1 MKDWVSINGQE
12 LELMLFTIETSIKV
26 SKRFQFF
33 LWAQGTLQSF
43 VPHET
48 LLCAHGDIGNMRF
61 STELFSRAV
70 LEPDVEQRLLDPV
83 DGVLPRMIQDWAEG
97 GYAPCTYTGENDTAG
112 LVQRFGFD
120 NALCH
125 GPREMRGAHGSFFVF
140 LRLPED
146 TLARSS
152 YLVELFLPHLHMAL
166 HRMAD
171 GEQSDERVLF
181 APDSILSAREV
192 QVLQWVREGKTNQEI
207 GQILNISPFTVKNH
221 VQKILRK
228 LNVSNRAQA
237 VAKGAASGL
246 FAVAG

>member
-33 LWAQGTLQSF
+33 LWAQGALQSF

-70 LEPDVEQRLLDPV
+70 LDPGLEQRLLDPV
-83 DGVLPRMIQDWAEG
+83 EGLLPRMIQQWSEG
-97 GYAPCTYTGENDTAG
+97 GHAPCVCSAEDENGAF
-112 LVQRFGFD
+112 VQRFGFD

-125 GPREMRGAHGSFFVF
+125 GPREMRGEEGSFFVF
-140 LRLPED
+140 LRLPEAG
-146 TLARSS
+146 LERSA
-152 YLVELFLPHLHMAL
+152 YMLELFLPHLHMAL

-171 GEQSDERVLF
+171 GEEDDARALF
-181 APDSILSAREV
+181 TPDTILSAREV

-207 GQILNISPFTVKNH
+207 GQILNISPLTVKNH

-237 VAKGAASGL
+237 VAKGVASGL
-246 FAVAG
+246 FATAG